1 MSELVSLTI
10 PDSIQEFPLKPDSII
25 FIVGGF
31 EGKHAQYY
39 VDKYDPHVYIFEP
52 QTELTPVLK
61 QRFANS
67 PKVKVIQAGLGDKS
81 GTFEMSRIG
90 TDRASFIHRLKG
102 VDNGEDTFVGPY
114 GKGRII
120 EIGEFMRGE
129 GIKQIDLLLG
139 NCEGYE
145 FILLPWLAKTKLAE
159 KIKYLMVQF
168 HMHHEGNESL
178 PDIKKA
184 LSATHKIRDNYE
196 PAWIVW
202 EKKVV
207 KKTKKKV
214 KK

>member
-1 MSELVSLTI
+1 
-10 PDSIQEFPLKPDSII
+10 
-25 FIVGGF
+25 IVGGF

-39 VDKYDPHVYIFEP
+39 VDKYNPHVYIFEP

-61 QRFANS
+61 QRFAKN

-81 GTFEMSRIG
+81 GTLEMSRVG
-90 TDRASFIHRLKG
+90 TDRASFICRLKG
-102 VDNGEDTFVGPY
+102 VDNGEDTFVGPHA
-114 GKGRII
+114 KGRII
-120 EIGEFMRGE
+120 EIGEFMRAE
-129 GIKQIDLLLG
+129 GIFQIDLLLS

-145 FILLPWLAKTKLAE
+145 FILLPWIAKE
-159 KIKYLMVQF
+159 KYAIKYLMVQF
-168 HMHHEGNESL
+168 HMHHEGNECL

-184 LSATHKIRDNYE
+184 LSATHKIRDDYE

-202 EKKVV
+202 EMKKPAI